1 MEMQEWLLGGA
12 GVVNS
17 LRRRAWISVI
27 FAAIVLFGVFL
38 TPWGR
43 QWTPH
48 HGTSPSMDSGTELR
62 AADALAAAGRL
73 REAQDAYLT
82 ILLTGSVRN
91 PKAMEGLVSVRRRLA
106 HDNPEMLRQQAGVY
120 LDAAGRGVD
129 TPEHYSPESMRLLA
143 AASLLAAVRAEAAR
157 PKDKGQRRA
166 GSSAQS
172 QVSASGHLREE
183 QDAYL
188 AILLGGAGNNEGA
201 MQRLVS
207 LRRQMAHDNPYI
219 LRQQARTYLDAA
231 SHGVETEEHYKPE
244 SMRLLAAASLMA
256 ALQAQADHLKAR
268 HRAGSI
274 GPLRVFRT
282 PPAVSNP
289 TVAGEGQEAPG
300 GVNHSMMKTKPPVLE
315 APPQNRGTTS
325 VPAQTERVSYQ
336 GSPPAPGLPVP
347 IGTPK
352 VRPAVV
358 PFKPSAADKRSGE
371 IDAVNCR
378 QRSFVLRDGG
388 QRHVYATTDATV
400 TFVSKTRITGNC
412 PLQKFI
418 GSRAIVWSTERFAER
433 IEVLQSQPASRY
445 PADPFSGPSHENDA
459 TTRHQ

>member
-1 MEMQEWLLGGA
+1 
-12 GVVNS
+12 
-17 LRRRAWISVI
+17 
-27 FAAIVLFGVFL
+27 
-38 TPWGR
+38 
-43 QWTPH
+43 
-48 HGTSPSMDSGTELR
+48 MDSGTELR
-62 AADALAAAGRL
+62 AADALAVAGRL
-73 REAQDAYLT
+73 QAAQDAYLT
-82 ILLTGSVRN
+82 ILLNDSVRN
-91 PKAMEGLVSVRRRLA
+91 PKAMEGLVSVRRRMA
-106 HDNPEMLRQQAGVY
+106 HDKPEMLRQQAGVY

-129 TPEHYSPESMRLLA
+129 TPEHYTPESMRLLA
-143 AASLLAAVRAEAAR
+143 AASLLAAVRAEAQR
-157 PKDKGQRRA
+157 PKDKGQRQA
-166 GSSAQS
+166 SSSAQS

-207 LRRQMAHDNPYI
+207 LRRQMAHDDPYI

-256 ALQAQADHLKAR
+256 ALQAQADHLKAGR
-268 HRAGSI
+268 RAGSI

-282 PPAVSNP
+282 PPAVSIR
-289 TVAGEGQEAPG
+289 TVAEEGQVAPG
-300 GVNHSMMKTKPPVLE
+300 GVNHSMMKTKPPVME
-315 APPQNRGTTS
+315 APSQNRGTTS
-325 VPAQTERVSYQ
+325 VPAQTEPVSHQ
-336 GSPPAPGLPVP
+336 GSPPAPQPVTPAPLRALLKIFRAVGLPLP

-352 VRPAVV
+352 VQPTAA
-358 PFKPSAADKRSGE
+358 PFKPSAASKRSGE

-388 QRHVYATTDATV
+388 QRHVYATTDTTV
-400 TFVSKTRITGNC
+400 TSVSKTRITGNC